1 MNSKAHAIP
10 FIEALPGL
18 IAFWDFQEQ
27 AGQFRR
33 ARGPH
38 GYELQEMAGPIRR
51 VEGGVFGPF
60 AAELAIGQWLGIP
73 RSDCPALDIHGPD
86 SQISLFAWLK
96 RRRKPHIECEAVAG
110 MWNETRRKRQYALFL
125 DLRIRGSA
133 DQAGGHVS
141 GIGGPTPGYRYC
153 MDAAIGRTSV
163 EYTDAWEFVGFT
175 YDGSEARLYR
185 NGCLDARPSRN
196 PYPYP
201 GGLFD
206 SGPDGADFTV
216 GAVHRGGA
224 MGNWF
229 TGFLGGLLVCASVLP
244 PDTILALADAS
255 VPGRSEEMLRT
266 MQTCEQN
273 LDYTTP

>member
-1 MNSKAHAIP
+1 MKNLNDTLRL
-10 FIEALPGL
+10 IEDLPGL
-18 IAFWDFQEQ
+18 VAFWDFQEP
-27 AGQFRR
+27 AGQVRR

-38 GYELQEMAGPIRR
+38 GYELQEMAGSVRR
-51 VEGGVFGPF
+51 VEGGVFGPY
-60 AAELAIGQWLGIP
+60 AAELAVGQWLGIS
-73 RSDCPALDIHGPD
+73 RGNCPALDIHGPD
-86 SQISLFAWLK
+86 SQLSLFAWLK

-141 GIGGPTPGYRYC
+141 GIGGPTPGHRYC
-153 MDAAIGRTSV
+153 MDAAIGRTGV
-163 EYTDAWEFVGFT
+163 EYTEAWEFVGFT
-175 YDGSEARLYR
+175 YDSMVARLYR
-185 NGCLDARPSRN
+185 NGCFDPRPTHN

-206 SGPDGADFTV
+206 GGSDGADFTV
-216 GAVHRGGA
+216 GAVHRGGE

-229 TGFLGGLLVCASVLP
+229 TGFLGGLIVCSSVLP
-244 PDTILALADAS
+244 PETIRSLADS
-255 VPGRSEEMLRT
+255 TIPGCSEKMLHTIRD
-266 MQTCEQN
+266 CERN